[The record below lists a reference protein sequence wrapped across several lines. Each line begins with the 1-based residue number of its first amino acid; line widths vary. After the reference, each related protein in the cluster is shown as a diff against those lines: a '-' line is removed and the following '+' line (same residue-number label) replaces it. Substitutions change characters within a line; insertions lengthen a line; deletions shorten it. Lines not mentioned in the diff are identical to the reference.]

1 MKRIAIHGLGYVGL
15 TAAVHW
21 ARAGW
26 QVIGYDPD
34 QRTIERLRAGT
45 PRAGEFLG
53 YLDADVKALVVTE
66 LPAGAVGCIY
76 PTSDFG
82 ETLQFAQVHSI
93 AVPTEKDGVPFDDI
107 VLDLVESLL
116 CRLLA
121 ADQPLD
127 ILVESTLTPGTIDS
141 VLESCSMT
149 NGELGNKTLAV
160 CPRRDWFADRNSHL
174 GALKRIVGGVNAQST
189 HRAVALLLTVSPDI
203 EATDYRTAEITK
215 ALENAILHT
224 AVALP
229 TELAMNMHDRNVAE
243 ALRLATTHP
252 RLMKLFMGAGAGGR
266 CIPLGPKYLLELGG
280 PHELLNQALAVDR
293 HIRMACAQAVAAR
306 NCKSALVLGIAYRP
320 DFRDAGL
327 SPGLAIAQHLR
338 RTFGIDAAVHDPM
351 WSADELTNMT
361 GFPVSVL
368 DIESARQF
376 ADFDAVVLATP
387 HSSYANLDHGYVYYG
402 HREGSRLRF
411 VLDAQGTWAH
421 RASEWADRGV
431 EYRQLGT
438 PYWLRPKAATARV
451 Q

>member
-1 MKRIAIHGLGYVGL
+1 MTKRIAIHGLGYVGL

-34 QRTIERLRAGT
+34 PRTIERLRAGT

-53 YLDADVKALVVTE
+53 YLDADVKELVTSNYGVVEAATC
-66 LPAGAVGCIY
+66 GCIY

-82 ETLQFAQVHSI
+82 EALKAQVQSI
-93 AVPTEKDGVPFDDI
+93 AVPTEKDGEPFDDI
-107 VLDLVESLL
+107 VLGLVEQLL
-116 CRLLA
+116 CRLLT
-121 ADQPLD
+121 ADRPLD

-141 VLESCSMT
+141 VLESCAMEDG
-149 NGELGNKTLAV
+149 NLGNKTLAV

-189 HRAVALLLTVSPDI
+189 QRAIELLSVVSPDI

-215 ALENAILHT
+215 ALENAILHA

-266 CIPLGPKYLLELGG
+266 CIPLGPKYLLELDG

-306 NCKSALVLGIAYRP
+306 NCKTALVLGIAYRP

-338 RTFGIDAAVHDPM
+338 RTFGIDASVHDPM
-351 WSADELTNMT
+351 WGPGELTNMT
-361 GFPVSVL
+361 GFHVP
-368 DIESARQF
+368 F
-376 ADFDAVVLATP
+376 DFGPTYMAGYDAVVLATP
-387 HSSYANLDHGYVYYG
+387 HSAYLNYPSTYLDPTK
-402 HREGSRLRF
+402 RLRF
-411 VLDAQGTWAH
+411 VLDAQGVWKSQAH
-421 RASEWADRGV
+421 QFEDRGV
-431 EYRQLGT
+431 EYKQLGT
-438 PYWLRPKAATARV
+438 PHWLRPKPTTVRV
-451 Q
+451 ER